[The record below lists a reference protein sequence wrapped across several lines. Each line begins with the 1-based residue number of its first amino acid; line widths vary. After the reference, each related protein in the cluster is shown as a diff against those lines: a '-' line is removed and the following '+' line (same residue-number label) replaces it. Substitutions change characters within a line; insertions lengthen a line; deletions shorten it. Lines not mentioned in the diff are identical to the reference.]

1 MKIAIF
7 TEGGYQGKVP
17 RNHTSIRTDMAW
29 VCALDADHYPIETLN
44 QVPDNSYD
52 FGIIIV
58 PKRRKKWLQPS
69 SGNEQLLQYPIVENM
84 KRTCNKISA
93 MQEACLWYWQDDTIE
108 EQVWYYNLLME
119 MDFLFV
125 HNEID
130 KHYFN
135 GLTKRPCERLQ
146 SVIIEDGLKLSD
158 KKDRGV
164 MIGGNFVSIY
174 SGFDSMVV
182 ANEYTD
188 DIWAP
193 SMGRKQDREDELI
206 QHLPYLEWSKWI
218 YELSRFELGVFPTQ
232 NVAAGQFALNCSFVG
247 IPCVGYESV
256 DTQRVLHPSLSVPH
270 YNLDKARSLVKKLK
284 KDRTFYNNCIEET
297 KEMYKKYYREDFF
310 KKHMNEIF
318 KKYGSVNG

>member
-1 MKIAIF
+1 MRVAFF

-17 RNHTSIRTDMAW
+17 RNHPNIRTDMAW
-29 VCALDADHYPIETLN
+29 VCSLDAVHHPIFTLH
-44 QVPDNSYD
+44 QIPDDSYD
-52 FGIIIV
+52 IGIIIV
-58 PKRRKKWLQPS
+58 PKRRRKWLAPS
-69 SGNEQLLQYPIVENM
+69 SGNENLLSYPILENM
-84 KRTCNKISA
+84 KRVCGKVSA

-108 EQVWYYNLLME
+108 EQVWYYNLISE

-130 KHYFN
+130 KNYFK
-135 GLTKRPCERLQ
+135 GLTELPCEVLQ

-174 SGFDSMVV
+174 SGFDSMAI

-188 DIWAP
+188 DVWAP
-193 SMGRKQDREDELI
+193 SMGRKQDREEELVNI
-206 QHLPYLEWSKWI
+206 LPYVEWSKWI

-247 IPCVGYESV
+247 IPCVGYESL
-256 DTQRVLHPSLSVPH
+256 DEQRILHPSLSVPH
-270 YNLDKARSLVKKLK
+270 YDLHSARGLVKKLK
-284 KDRTFYNNCIEET
+284 NDKDFYNHCVDET
-297 KEMYKKYYREDFF
+297 KEMYQKEYTEKVFVSKMKTILESYC
-310 KKHMNEIF
+310 
-318 KKYGSVNG
+318 G